1 MPNTTAIAN
10 NITEGTGILARLPG
24 ICIAGAVFSSAELVA
39 DTATFAVGNKGA
51 VSRTG
56 VRGISRADSSDGFTT
71 GTGMGAKNS
80 GGGSVSGGIEG
91 SGLPFD
97 VLSIGLGGLGEGG
110 ASGRRRRS
118 DLNGSG
124 TDDGIGVVVPF
135 SGGADRGDGAG
146 EGGEVSRVSSRFKG
160 RVAGG
165 CGTAE
170 GRLTGGAI
178 GGGAAVG
185 IVSAA

>member
-1 MPNTTAIAN
+1 MAN
-10 NITEGTGILARLPG
+10 KITEGTGILARLPG
-24 ICIAGAVFSSAELVA
+24 IWIAGAAFPGTEPVSN
-39 DTATFAVGNKGA
+39 TAAFPDGNKGA

-56 VRGISRADSSDGFTT
+56 GKGISRADSSFDFTV
-71 GTGMGAKNS
+71 GAGMGAKNS
-80 GGGSVSGGIEG
+80 GGGSVSGGVGG

-118 DLNGSG
+118 ALNGSG
-124 TDDGIGVVVPF
+124 TDVGIGAVAPA
-135 SGGADRGDGAG
+135 SGDTGRGEGAG
-146 EGGEVSRVSSRFKG
+146 EGDGVSLASSRFKG

-170 GRLTGGAI
+170 GRLMGTAR

>member
-1 MPNTTAIAN
+1 M
-10 NITEGTGILARLPG
+10 PG
-24 ICIAGAVFSSAELVA
+24 ICIAGAAFPVAEPIS
-39 DTATFAVGNKGA
+39 DTAASPEGNKGA

-56 VRGISRADSSDGFTT
+56 GKGISRADSSVDFTA
-71 GTGMGAKNS
+71 GAGIGAKNS
-80 GGGSVSGGIEG
+80 GGGSVSGGMGG

-110 ASGRRRRS
+110 ASGRRLRS
-118 DLNGSG
+118 ALNGSG
-124 TDDGIGVVVPF
+124 TDVGIGAVVPF
-135 SGGADRGDGAG
+135 SGDTDRGEGAG
-146 EGGEVSRVSSRFKG
+146 EGDGVSCASSRFKG

-170 GRLTGGAI
+170 GRLMGAAR